1 LYIHISL
8 VSPYFSHVVMSPGVH
23 RIWGPASEVPHVCPL
38 LWTFIAQLPGALK
51 LSSPKTGGKVFF
63 CNENSMK
70 IWCILYYDMD
80 MIWIYDNMIW
90 YGYYMGCIDI
100 DICVYICIYIYMYD
114 HIPLFEDIR
123 SYYTLFT
130 LW

>member
-23 RIWGPASEVPHVCPL
+23 RIWGPAR
-38 LWTFIAQLPGALK
+38 LPPVVDLHRPA
-51 LSSPKTGGKVFF
+51 SRRSQAEFAENGGKSFF